1 MGRKTPG
8 VCPTRGSG
16 GILIGKPCP
25 KQIPHP
31 LVSGGDPVFRGLGR
45 SIRVPR
51 VERGRGIVLDA
62 ELDALRN
69 ELARQLRRDAEAKV
83 DA

>member
-1 MGRKTPG
+1 M
-8 VCPTRGSG
+8 
-16 GILIGKPCP
+16 GKPCP

-31 LVSGGDPVFRGLGR
+31 LVSRGDPIFRGLGR

-69 ELARQLRRDAEAKV
+69 ELARQLRDDAEAKV
-83 DA
+83 DT

>member
-1 MGRKTPG
+1 M
-8 VCPTRGSG
+8 
-16 GILIGKPCP
+16 GKPCP

-62 ELDALRN
+62 GLFREHP
-69 ELARQLRRDAEAKV
+69 QLRDGHLQLGEKPGFGLEV
-83 DA
+83 DWAFVDKYRIRP